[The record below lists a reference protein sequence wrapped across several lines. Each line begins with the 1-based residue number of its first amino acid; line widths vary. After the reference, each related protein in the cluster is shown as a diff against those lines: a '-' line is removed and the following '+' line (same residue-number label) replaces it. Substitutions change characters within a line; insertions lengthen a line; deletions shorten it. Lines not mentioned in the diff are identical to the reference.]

1 MLVTE
6 VAHRLQEGWDE
17 SELIEGS
24 ICQRGELYS
33 DPRMILLRELALARG
48 PHLLIACASLTLER
62 GWRVGLVGANGSGK
76 SSLLALLAGELA
88 PEAGDCEIQPGMRL
102 ARVEQEAPALETSV
116 LDYLLDADVEL
127 RAAELEIA
135 RSEAAGDGE
144 AIAHAHERHARA
156 GGYTAAARAQTLL
169 AGLGFAPGDA
179 ARAVREFSGGYRMRL
194 NLARALIA
202 PSDLL
207 LLDEPTNHLD
217 LDAILWLE
225 GWLRAYE
232 GTLIV
237 VSHDRDFLD
246 RVCERTLAFLPGEQA
261 GSLKLYDGG
270 YSRFEQARALELE
283 QHAAAAAR
291 QDREVRRITAFV
303 ERFRAKAT
311 KARQAQSR
319 LKRLERMARVAPV
332 VAADAYHFQFEEP
345 ERQPERIL
353 ALHDVAVGYGEHA
366 VLSGLELV
374 LTGADRVA
382 VIGANGNG
390 KTTLVRLLA
399 GELAPRAGERIA
411 GRDIVIG
418 YFAQHEVEMLR
429 AEETPLGMLQRQFRG
444 EREQG
449 LRDFLGRFGFSG
461 ERAERP
467 IGPLSG
473 GEKSRLALAA
483 LVKRRPNLLLLD
495 EPTNHLDL
503 EMRRSLA
510 IALQS
515 YAGALVIVSHDRS
528 LLASVADR
536 IIVVSD
542 GGARE
547 FDGDLDDY
555 RQLRLK
561 ESRAREDAPRA
572 SRKDERRA
580 AAATRAELKARVRP
594 LEKQVANLEARLAQ
608 LAREI
613 GEVRAALADPALYQG
628 ADATRVAEL
637 GKAQTRLAD
646 ALAHAEED
654 WLHACARLE
663 AERADEAS

>member
-1 MLVTE
+1 
-6 VAHRLQEGWDE
+6 
-17 SELIEGS
+17 
-24 ICQRGELYS
+24 
-33 DPRMILLRELALARG
+33 MILLRNLALSRG
-48 PHLLIACASLTLER
+48 PHLLFSGVSLTLER

-88 PEAGDCEIQPGMRL
+88 PDAGDCEIQPGMRM
-102 ARVEQEAPALETSV
+102 ARVEQEAPALERSV

-127 RAAELEIA
+127 RAAETEIA
-135 RSEAAGDGE
+135 EAGGDGD

-156 GGYTAAARAQTLL
+156 GGYTARSRALVLL
-169 AGLGFAPGDA
+169 AGLGFAPGDE

-217 LDAILWLE
+217 LDTILWLE
-225 GWLRAYE
+225 SWLRAYE
-232 GTLIV
+232 GMMIV

-246 RVCERTLAFLPGEQA
+246 RVCDHSLAILPAEQGGA
-261 GSLKLYDGG
+261 MRLYDGG
-270 YSRFEQARALELE
+270 YSQFERSRSVELE
-283 QHAAAAAR
+283 QQFAAAAR
-291 QDREVRRITAFV
+291 QDKEIRRITAFV

-332 VAADAYHFQFEEP
+332 VAADTYRFQFEEP

-353 ALHDVAVGYGEHA
+353 ALHDVAAGYAGRA
-366 VLSGLELV
+366 VLSGVEMV
-374 LTGADRVA
+374 LTSADRVA

-399 GELAPRAGERIA
+399 GELAPLSGERIEA
-411 GRDIVIG
+411 RDIVIG
-418 YFAQHEVEMLR
+418 YFAQHQVELLR
-429 AEETPLGMLQRQFRG
+429 ADETPLAMMARLYRG
-444 EREQG
+444 EREQA

-510 IALQS
+510 MALQS
-515 YAGALVIVSHDRS
+515 YSGALVIVSHDRS
-528 LLASVADR
+528 LLASCADR
-536 IIVVSD
+536 ILVVA
-542 GGARE
+542 GGRVEE

-555 RQLRLK
+555 RQMKLK
-561 ESRAREDAPRA
+561 EGRGTGAAPERA
-572 SRKDERRA
+572 SRREERRA
-580 AAATRAELKARVRP
+580 GAAARTELRLRLRP
-594 LEKQVANLEARLAQ
+594 LEKQLAAIESRLAQ
-608 LAREI
+608 LSREV
-613 GEVRAALADPALYQG
+613 GEIRAALADPALYDTPG
-628 ADATRVAEL
+628 RGKLAEL
-637 GKAQTRLAD
+637 SKAEARLASE
-646 ALAHAEED
+646 LAHAEED
-654 WLHACARLE
+654 WLHASARLE
-663 AERADEAS
+663 ALRAAPMN

>member
-1 MLVTE
+1 
-6 VAHRLQEGWDE
+6 
-17 SELIEGS
+17 
-24 ICQRGELYS
+24 
-33 DPRMILLRELALARG
+33 MILLRNLALSRG
-48 PHLLIACASLTLER
+48 PHPLIARASLTLER
-62 GWRVGLVGANGSGK
+62 GWRVGLTGANGSGK
-76 SSLLALLAGELA
+76 SSLLAMLAGELA
-88 PEAGDCEIQPGMRL
+88 PDAGDCEIQPGMRL

-116 LDYLLDADVEL
+116 LDHVLDADLPL
-127 RAAELEIA
+127 RAAEAEVA
-135 RSEAAGDGE
+135 AAEASGDGE
-144 AIAHAHERHARA
+144 AIAHAHERHAQA
-156 GGYTAAARAQTLL
+156 GGYTARARAQALL
-169 AGLGFAPGDA
+169 AGLGFAPGDP
-179 ARAVREFSGGYRMRL
+179 ARRVREFSGGFRMRL

-225 GWLRAYE
+225 GWLRGYA
-232 GTLIV
+232 GTMIV

-246 RVCERTLAFLPGEQA
+246 RVCDRTLAILPGEDA
-261 GSLKLYDGG
+261 GTLKLYDGG

-283 QHAAAAAR
+283 QQGAAAAR
-291 QDREVRRITAFV
+291 QDREIRRITAFV

-332 VAADAYHFQFEEP
+332 VAADSYRFQFEEP
-345 ERQPERIL
+345 VRQPERIL
-353 ALHDVAVGYGEHA
+353 ALHDAAVGYDGRP
-366 VLSGLELV
+366 VLSGIELA

-399 GELAPRAGERIA
+399 GELAPLGGERIE
-411 GRDIVIG
+411 GRDIVTG
-418 YFAQHEVEMLR
+418 YFAQHQVEMLR
-429 AEETPLGMLQRQFRG
+429 GEETPLAMMTRLYRG
-444 EREQG
+444 EREQQ
-449 LRDFLGRFGFSG
+449 LRDFLGRFGFGG
-461 ERAERP
+461 ERADRP
-467 IGPLSG
+467 IAPLSG

-510 IALQS
+510 VALQS
-515 YAGALVIVSHDRS
+515 FTGALVIVSHDRS
-528 LLASVADR
+528 LLAACADR
-536 IIVVSD
+536 ILVVSD
-542 GGARE
+542 GHVRE
-547 FDGDLDDY
+547 FDGDLEDY

-561 ESRAREDAPRA
+561 EGRARDGEARP

-580 AAATRAELKARVRP
+580 GAEARAELRRRLRP
-594 LEKQVANLEARLAQ
+594 LEKQLAAIETRLAE

-613 GEVRAALADPALYQG
+613 GAVREALADPALYERPDP
-628 ADATRVAEL
+628 ARMAAL
-637 GKAQTRLAD
+637 GKAEAQLAE

-654 WLHACARLE
+654 WLHASARLE
-663 AERADEAS
+663 ALRGDDAS

>member
-1 MLVTE
+1 MI
-6 VAHRLQEGWDE
+6 RL
-17 SELIEGS
+17 
-24 ICQRGELYS
+24 RN
-33 DPRMILLRELALARG
+33 LALARG
-48 PHLLIACASLTLER
+48 PHLLFSGASVTLER
-62 GWRVGLVGANGSGK
+62 GWRVGLTGANGSGK
-76 SSLLALLAGELA
+76 TSLLAVLAGELA
-88 PEAGDCEIQPGMRL
+88 PEAGDCEIQPGLRL
-102 ARVEQEAPALETSV
+102 ARVEQEAPALERRV
-116 LDYLLDADVEL
+116 LDYLLDADEEL
-127 RAAELEIA
+127 RAAQDGIA
-135 RSEAAGDGE
+135 AAEAGGDGE

-156 GGYTAAARAQTLL
+156 DGYTAAARAHALL
-169 AGLGFAPGDA
+169 AGLGFAPQDA
-179 ARAVREFSGGYRMRL
+179 ARAVREFSGGFRMRL

-246 RVCERTLAFLPGEQA
+246 RVCDHTLALLPGAQA
-261 GSLKLYDGG
+261 CVVKLYDGG
-270 YSRFEQARALELE
+270 YSQFESARAVELE
-283 QHAAAAAR
+283 QQFAAAAR
-291 QDREVRRITAFV
+291 QDKEIRRITAFV

-332 VAADAYHFQFEEP
+332 VAADTYHFQFEEP

-353 ALHDVAVGYGEHA
+353 ALHAAAAGYGEHA
-366 VLSGLELV
+366 VLSGIELA
-374 LTGADRVA
+374 LTSADRVA

-399 GELAPRAGERIA
+399 GELAPLAGERIA
-411 GRDIVIG
+411 ARDLVVG

-444 EREQG
+444 EREQR
-449 LRDFLGRFGFSG
+449 LRDFLGRFGFAG

-510 IALQS
+510 VALQS
-515 YAGALVIVSHDRS
+515 YSGALILVSHDRS
-528 LLASVADR
+528 LLASCADR
-536 IIVVSD
+536 ILVVAD
-542 GGARE
+542 GRVTE
-547 FDGDLDDY
+547 FDGDLEDY
-555 RQLRLK
+555 RQVRLK
-561 ESRAREDAPRA
+561 DSRNRDTRTKA

-580 AAATRAELKARVRP
+580 AAAERAGLKERLRP
-594 LEKQVANLEARLAQ
+594 LEKLLTAIEARLKQ
-608 LAREI
+608 LGQESGEI
-613 GEVRAALADPALYQG
+613 RAALADPALYEN
-628 ADATRVAEL
+628 ADPARVAEL
-637 GKAQTRLAD
+637 GRAEARLAE

-654 WLHACARLE
+654 WLHASARLE
-663 AERADEAS
+663 AARGSDAG

>member
-1 MLVTE
+1 
-6 VAHRLQEGWDE
+6 
-17 SELIEGS
+17 
-24 ICQRGELYS
+24 
-33 DPRMILLRELALARG
+33 MILLRNLALARG
-48 PHLLIACASLTLER
+48 PHLLFAGVSLTLER

-76 SSLLALLAGELA
+76 TSLLALLAGELA
-88 PEAGDCEIQPGMRL
+88 AEAGDCEIQPGTRL
-102 ARVEQEAPALETSV
+102 ARVEQEAPALRQSV
-116 LDYLLDADVEL
+116 LDYLLDADTEL
-127 RAAELEIA
+127 RAAQSDIA
-135 RSEAAGDGE
+135 AAEARGDGE
-144 AIAHAHERHARA
+144 AIAHAHERHAQA
-156 GGYTAAARAQTLL
+156 GGYTARARAQTLL

-179 ARAVREFSGGYRMRL
+179 ARAVREFSGGFRMRL
-194 NLARALIA
+194 NLARALVA

-217 LDAILWLE
+217 LDTILWLE
-225 GWLRAYE
+225 AWLRSYE

-246 RVCERTLAFLPGEQA
+246 RVCDHSLAILPAENG
-261 GSLKLYDGG
+261 GVVRLYDGG

-283 QHAAAAAR
+283 QQSAAAAR
-291 QDREVRRITAFV
+291 QDREIRRITAFV

-332 VAADAYHFQFEEP
+332 VAADSYRFEFEAP

-353 ALHDVAVGYGEHA
+353 ALHGVDAGYPGRT
-366 VLSGLELV
+366 VLSGVELA
-374 LTGADRVA
+374 LTSADRVA

-390 KTTLVRLLA
+390 KTTLMRLLA
-399 GELAPRAGERIA
+399 GELEPLGGERIA
-411 GRDIVIG
+411 ARDIAIG

-429 AEETPLGMLQRQFRG
+429 ADETPLGMLRRQVRG
-444 EREQG
+444 EREQA

-510 IALQS
+510 VALQS
-515 YAGALVIVSHDRS
+515 YSGALVIVSHDRS
-528 LLASVADR
+528 LLAASADR
-536 IIVVSD
+536 IVVVAD
-542 GGARE
+542 GRASE

-561 ESRAREDAPRA
+561 QARSREPGAERA

-580 AAATRAELKARVRP
+580 AAAARADLRQRLRP
-594 LEKQVANLEARLAQ
+594 FERQLAAIEARLAQ
-608 LAREI
+608 LSREI
-613 GEVRAALADPALYQG
+613 GGIRQALADPALY
-628 ADATRVAEL
+628 AAPDKDRVAEL
-637 GKAQTRLAD
+637 GRAEARLAE
-646 ALAHAEED
+646 ALASAEQD
-654 WLHACARLE
+654 WLHASARLE
-663 AERADEAS
+663 ALRGEAS

>member
-1 MLVTE
+1 
-6 VAHRLQEGWDE
+6 
-17 SELIEGS
+17 
-24 ICQRGELYS
+24 
-33 DPRMILLRELALARG
+33 MILLRNLALARG
-48 PHLLIACASLTLER
+48 PHPLFSGVSLTLER

-76 SSLLALLAGELA
+76 TSLLALLAGELA
-88 PEAGDCEIQPGMRL
+88 PDAGDCEIQPGTRL
-102 ARVEQEAPALETSV
+102 ARVEQEAPALERPV
-116 LDYLLDADVEL
+116 LDYLLDADNEL
-127 RAAELEIA
+127 RAAERGIA
-135 RSEAAGDGE
+135 AAEALGDGE
-144 AIAHAHERHARA
+144 ALAHAHERHERA
-156 GGYTAAARAQTLL
+156 GGYTARARAQTLL

-179 ARAVREFSGGYRMRL
+179 ARAVREFSGGFRMRL

-217 LDAILWLE
+217 LDTILWLE
-225 GWLRAYE
+225 GWLRAYA

-246 RVCERTLAFLPGEQA
+246 RVCDHSLALLPAEGGA
-261 GSLKLYDGG
+261 GLVRLYDGG

-283 QHAAAAAR
+283 QQSAAAVR
-291 QDREVRRITAFV
+291 QDREIRRITAFV

-332 VAADAYHFQFEEP
+332 VAADAYRFEFEEP

-353 ALHDVAVGYGEHA
+353 ALHGLDAGYAGRT
-366 VLSGLELV
+366 VLAGVELA
-374 LTGADRVA
+374 LTSADRVA

-390 KTTLVRLLA
+390 KTTLMRLLA
-399 GELAPRAGERIA
+399 GELEPLAGERIA
-411 GRDIVIG
+411 ARDIAIG
-418 YFAQHEVEMLR
+418 YFAQHQVELLR
-429 AEETPLGMLQRQFRG
+429 AEETPLGMMTRLYRG
-444 EREQG
+444 EREQR

-510 IALQS
+510 MALQS
-515 YAGALVIVSHDRS
+515 YSGALVMVSHDRS
-528 LLASVADR
+528 LLASCADR
-536 IIVVSD
+536 ILVVAD
-542 GGARE
+542 GRVRE

-555 RQLRLK
+555 RQLKLK
-561 ESRAREDAPRA
+561 EGRARDGDARV

-580 AAATRAELKARVRP
+580 AAASRAGLRQRLKP
-594 LEKQVANLEARLAQ
+594 LERQLAAIEARLAQ
-608 LAREI
+608 LSREI
-613 GEVRAALADPALYQG
+613 GAIRDALADPALYESP
-628 ADATRVAEL
+628 DATRVAEL
-637 GKAQTRLAD
+637 GRAQARLAE
-646 ALAHAEED
+646 ALASAEED
-654 WLHACARLE
+654 WLHASARLE
-663 AERADEAS
+663 ALRAEAR

>member
-1 MLVTE
+1 
-6 VAHRLQEGWDE
+6 
-17 SELIEGS
+17 
-24 ICQRGELYS
+24 
-33 DPRMILLRELALARG
+33 MILLRNLALARG
-48 PHLLIACASLTLER
+48 PHPLFSGASLTLER

-88 PEAGDCEIQPGMRL
+88 ADAGDCEIRPGTRL
-102 ARVEQEAPALETSV
+102 ARVEQEAPALERRV
-116 LDYLLDADVEL
+116 LDYLLDADGEL
-127 RAAELEIA
+127 RAAESEIA
-135 RSEAAGDGE
+135 AAEAGGDGE

-156 GGYTAAARAQTLL
+156 GGYTAGARAQALL

-194 NLARALIA
+194 NLARALVA

-232 GTLIV
+232 GTLLV

-246 RVCERTLAFLPGEQA
+246 RVCDRTLAILPGDPA
-261 GSLKLYDGG
+261 GTLKLYDGG
-270 YSRFEQARALELE
+270 YSRFEAARALELE
-283 QHAAAAAR
+283 QQSAAAAR
-291 QDREVRRITAFV
+291 QDREIRRITAFV

-353 ALHDVAVGYGEHA
+353 ALHDASAGYDGHA
-366 VLSGLELV
+366 VLSGIELA

-399 GELAPRAGERIA
+399 GELAPLAGERIA

-418 YFAQHEVEMLR
+418 YFAQHQVELLR
-429 AEETPLGMLQRQFRG
+429 GEDTPLGMMTRLYRG
-444 EREQG
+444 EREQR
-449 LRDFLGRFGFSG
+449 LRDFLGRFGFAG

-467 IGPLSG
+467 IAPLSG

-483 LVKRRPNLLLLD
+483 LIKRRPNLLLLD

-510 IALQS
+510 VALQS
-515 YAGALVIVSHDRS
+515 YSGALVLVSHDRS
-528 LLASVADR
+528 LLAACADR
-536 IIVVSD
+536 ILVVAD
-542 GGARE
+542 GRVRE

-555 RQLRLK
+555 RQLKLK
-561 ESRAREDAPRA
+561 EGRARGDEPRA

-580 AAATRAELKARVRP
+580 AAAERAEIKARLRP
-594 LEKQVANLEARLAQ
+594 LEKQLAAIEARLAQ
-608 LAREI
+608 LAREV
-613 GEVRAALADPALYQG
+613 GEIRAALADPALYENP
-628 ADATRVAEL
+628 DKDRVAEL
-637 GKAQTRLAD
+637 GRAEARLAE

-654 WLHACARLE
+654 WLHASARLE
-663 AERADEAS
+663 AVRAGDAS

>member
-1 MLVTE
+1 
-6 VAHRLQEGWDE
+6 
-17 SELIEGS
+17 
-24 ICQRGELYS
+24 
-33 DPRMILLRELALARG
+33 MILLRNLALARG
-48 PHLLIACASLTLER
+48 PHPLFSGVSLTLER

-76 SSLLALLAGELA
+76 TSLLALLAGELA
-88 PEAGDCEIQPGMRL
+88 PDAGDCEVQPGTRL
-102 ARVEQEAPALETSV
+102 ARVEQEAPALERRV
-116 LDYLLDADVEL
+116 LDYLLDADAEL
-127 RAAELEIA
+127 RTAEAEVAAA
-135 RSEAAGDGE
+135 DAGGDGH
-144 AIAHAHERHARA
+144 AIAHAHERHERA
-156 GGYTAAARAQTLL
+156 GGYTARARAQTLL

-179 ARAVREFSGGYRMRL
+179 ARAVCEFSGGFRMRL

-217 LDAILWLE
+217 LDTILWLE
-225 GWLRAYE
+225 GWLRAYA

-246 RVCERTLAFLPGEQA
+246 RVCNHSLAILPAEG
-261 GSLKLYDGG
+261 GGGLVRLYDGG
-270 YSRFEQARALELE
+270 YSQFERARSVELE
-283 QHAAAAAR
+283 QQFAAAAR
-291 QDREVRRITAFV
+291 QDKEIRRITAFV

-332 VAADAYHFQFEEP
+332 VAADTYRFQFEEP
-345 ERQPERIL
+345 ERQPERIVTLHAAAAGYGGHSVISAIEL
-353 ALHDVAVGYGEHA
+353 ALT
-366 VLSGLELV
+366 S
-374 LTGADRVA
+374 ADRVA

-390 KTTLVRLLA
+390 KTTLMRLLA
-399 GELAPRAGERIA
+399 GELAPLAGERIA
-411 GRDIVIG
+411 ARDIVVG

-429 AEETPLGMLQRQFRG
+429 AQETPLGMLQRQFRG
-444 EREQG
+444 EREQA

-510 IALQS
+510 VALQS
-515 YAGALVIVSHDRS
+515 YSGALVIVSHDRS
-528 LLASVADR
+528 LLASCADR
-536 IIVVSD
+536 ILVVAD
-542 GGARE
+542 GRVRE

-555 RQLRLK
+555 RQLKLK
-561 ESRAREDAPRA
+561 EGRVRDGDARV
-572 SRKDERRA
+572 SRKEERRA
-580 AAATRAELKARVRP
+580 AAASRAGLRQRLQP
-594 LEKQVANLEARLAQ
+594 LQRQLAAIEARLAQ

-613 GEVRAALADPALYQG
+613 GEIRAALADPSLYERPDQ
-628 ADATRVAEL
+628 DRVAEL
-637 GKAQTRLAD
+637 SRAEARLAE
-646 ALAHAEED
+646 ALASAEED
-654 WLHACARLE
+654 WLHASARLE
-663 AERADEAS
+663 ALRDDAS

>member
-1 MLVTE
+1 
-6 VAHRLQEGWDE
+6 
-17 SELIEGS
+17 
-24 ICQRGELYS
+24 
-33 DPRMILLRELALARG
+33 MILLRNLALSRG
-48 PHLLIACASLTLER
+48 PHLLFSGVSLTLER

-88 PEAGDCEIQPGMRL
+88 PDAGDCEIQPGTRL
-102 ARVEQEAPALETSV
+102 ARVEQEAPALERAV
-116 LDYLLDADVEL
+116 LEYLLDADEEL
-127 RAAELEIA
+127 RAAEREIEQAEA
-135 RSEAAGDGE
+135 RGDGE
-144 AIAHAHERHARA
+144 AIAHAHERLARA
-156 GGYTAAARAQTLL
+156 GGYTARARAQVLL
-169 AGLGFAPGDA
+169 AGLGFAPDDA

-217 LDAILWLE
+217 LDTILWLE

-232 GTLIV
+232 GTMIV

-246 RVCERTLAFLPGEQA
+246 RVCDHSLAILPAEQGGA
-261 GSLKLYDGG
+261 MRLYDGG
-270 YSRFEQARALELE
+270 YSQFEAARAIELE
-283 QHAAAAAR
+283 QQSAAAS
-291 QDREVRRITAFV
+291 REDKEIRRITAFV

-319 LKRLERMARVAPV
+319 LKRLERMARVAPLI
-332 VAADAYHFQFEEP
+332 AADAYRFQFQEP
-345 ERQPERIL
+345 ERQPERIV
-353 ALHDVAVGYGEHA
+353 ALHAAAAGYGGRA
-366 VLSGLELV
+366 ILSGIELA

-399 GELAPRAGERIA
+399 GELAPLAGQRIE
-411 GRDIVIG
+411 GRDIVVG

-429 AEETPLGMLQRQFRG
+429 ADETPLGMLQRQFRG
-444 EREQG
+444 EREQA

-473 GEKSRLALAA
+473 GEKSRLALAV

-510 IALQS
+510 MALQS

-528 LLASVADR
+528 LLASCADR
-536 IIVVSD
+536 ILVVAQ
-542 GGARE
+542 GRVAE

-555 RQLRLK
+555 RQLKMK
-561 ESRAREDAPRA
+561 EGRARDGDARV

-580 AAATRAELKARVRP
+580 AAAVRADLKQRLRP
-594 LEKQVANLEARLAQ
+594 IEKQLAAIETRLAQ
-608 LAREI
+608 LSREI
-613 GEVRAALADPALYQG
+613 GEIRAALADPALYETPDQG
-628 ADATRVAEL
+628 RVAEL
-637 GKAQTRLAD
+637 GRAEARLAE
-646 ALAHAEED
+646 ALAGAEED
-654 WLHACARLE
+654 WLHASARLE
-663 AERADEAS
+663 ALRGEAG

>member
-1 MLVTE
+1 
-6 VAHRLQEGWDE
+6 
-17 SELIEGS
+17 
-24 ICQRGELYS
+24 
-33 DPRMILLRELALARG
+33 MILLRNLALARG
-48 PHLLIACASLTLER
+48 PHTLFTGVSLTLER

-76 SSLLALLAGELA
+76 TSLLALLAGELA
-88 PEAGDCEIQPGMRL
+88 AEAGDCEIQPGTRL
-102 ARVEQEAPALETSV
+102 ARVEQEAPALERPV
-116 LDYLLDADVEL
+116 LDYLLDADTEL
-127 RAAELEIA
+127 RAAEREIVAAEA
-135 RSEAAGDGE
+135 RGDGE

-156 GGYTAAARAQTLL
+156 GGYTARARAETLL

-179 ARAVREFSGGYRMRL
+179 ARTVREFSGGFRMRL

-217 LDAILWLE
+217 LDTILWLE

-232 GTLIV
+232 GTIIV

-246 RVCERTLAFLPGEQA
+246 RVCDHSLAILPAEA
-261 GSLKLYDGG
+261 GGLVRLYDGG
-270 YSRFEQARALELE
+270 YSKFERARALELE
-283 QHAAAAAR
+283 QQFAAAAR
-291 QDREVRRITAFV
+291 QDREIRRITSFV

-332 VAADAYHFQFEEP
+332 VAADTYRFEFEEP
-345 ERQPERIL
+345 ERQPERVL
-353 ALHDVAVGYGEHA
+353 ALHGVDAGYPGRTI
-366 VLSGLELV
+366 LSGLELA
-374 LTGADRVA
+374 LTSADRVA

-390 KTTLVRLLA
+390 KTTLMRLLA
-399 GELAPRAGERIA
+399 GELAPLAGERIA
-411 GRDIVIG
+411 ARDLVVG
-418 YFAQHEVEMLR
+418 YFAQHQVELLR
-429 AEETPLGMLQRQFRG
+429 ADETPLGMMTRLYRG
-444 EREQG
+444 QREQA
-449 LRDFLGRFGFSG
+449 LRDFLGRFGFAG

-515 YAGALVIVSHDRS
+515 YSGALVIVSHDRS
-528 LLASVADR
+528 LLAACADR
-536 IIVVSD
+536 IVVVAD
-542 GGARE
+542 GRARE

-561 ESRAREDAPRA
+561 EGRARDGDAKV

-580 AAATRAELKARVRP
+580 AAASRADLRQKLKP
-594 LEKQVANLEARLAQ
+594 LEKRLAAIESRLAQ

-613 GEVRAALADPALYQG
+613 GEIRAALADPALYANPDQ
-628 ADATRVAEL
+628 ARVAEL
-637 GKAQTRLAD
+637 ARAESRLAEE
-646 ALAHAEED
+646 LAHAEED
-654 WLHACARLE
+654 WLHASARLE
-663 AERADEAS
+663 ALREEAS

>member
-1 MLVTE
+1 
-6 VAHRLQEGWDE
+6 
-17 SELIEGS
+17 
-24 ICQRGELYS
+24 
-33 DPRMILLRELALARG
+33 MILLRDLALSRG
-48 PHLLIACASLTLER
+48 PHTLFSGVSLTLER

-76 SSLLALLAGELA
+76 TSLLAALAGELA
-88 PEAGDCEIQPGMRL
+88 PDAGDCEIQPGTRL
-102 ARVEQEAPALETSV
+102 ARVAQEAPALPCSV
-116 LDYLLDADVEL
+116 LDYLLDADSEL
-127 RAAELEIA
+127 RAAEADIA
-135 RSEAAGDGE
+135 AAEAAGDGE

-156 GGYTAAARAQTLL
+156 GGYTARARAQALL

-194 NLARALIA
+194 NLGRALMA

-217 LDAILWLE
+217 LDTILWLE
-225 GWLRAYE
+225 NWLRDYA

-246 RVCERTLAFLPGEQA
+246 RVCERTLAILPG
-261 GSLKLYDGG
+261 GTVRLYDGG
-270 YSRFEQARALELE
+270 YSRYEQARALELE
-283 QHAAAAAR
+283 QQGAAAAR
-291 QDREVRRITAFV
+291 QDREIRRITAFV
-303 ERFRAKAT
+303 ERFRAKAS

-332 VAADAYHFQFEEP
+332 VAADSYRFQFEEP
-345 ERQPERIL
+345 ERTPERIV
-353 ALHDVAVGYGEHA
+353 ALHEVAAGYGARA
-366 VLSGLELV
+366 VLSGVELA

-399 GELAPRAGERIA
+399 GELAPLAGERIEA
-411 GRDIVIG
+411 RDIVIG
-418 YFAQHEVEMLR
+418 YFAQHQVELLR
-429 AEETPLGMLQRQFRG
+429 AEETPLAMLQRLYRG
-444 EREQG
+444 EREQA

-510 IALQS
+510 MALQS

-528 LLASVADR
+528 LLAACADR
-536 IIVVSD
+536 ILVVAD
-542 GGARE
+542 GRVRE

-555 RQLRLK
+555 RQLKLK
-561 ESRAREDAPRA
+561 EGRAGREALERA

-580 AAATRAELKARVRP
+580 AAIARTELRQRLRP
-594 LEKQVANLEARLAQ
+594 LEKQLAVIESRLAQ
-608 LAREI
+608 LSKEVGEI
-613 GEVRAALADPALYQG
+613 RAARADPALYESPDK
-628 ADATRVAEL
+628 ARVAEL
-637 GKAQTRLAD
+637 GKAEKRLAGE
-646 ALAHAEED
+646 LARAEED
-654 WLHACARLE
+654 WLHASARLD
-663 AERADEAS
+663 ALRQDTAS

>member
-1 MLVTE
+1 MI
-6 VAHRLQEGWDE
+6 RL
-17 SELIEGS
+17 
-24 ICQRGELYS
+24 RN
-33 DPRMILLRELALARG
+33 LALARG
-48 PHLLIACASLTLER
+48 PHLLFSGASVTLER
-62 GWRVGLVGANGSGK
+62 GWRVGLTGANGSGK
-76 SSLLALLAGELA
+76 TSLLAVLAGELA
-88 PEAGDCEIQPGMRL
+88 PEAGDCEIQPGLRL
-102 ARVEQEAPALETSV
+102 ARVEQEAPALERRV
-116 LDYLLDADVEL
+116 LDYLLDADQEL
-127 RAAELEIA
+127 RAAQGGIA
-135 RSEAAGDGE
+135 AAEAGGDGE

-156 GGYTAAARAQTLL
+156 DGYTAAARAHALL
-169 AGLGFAPGDA
+169 AGLGFSPQDA
-179 ARAVREFSGGYRMRL
+179 ARAVREFSGGFRMRL

-246 RVCERTLAFLPGEQA
+246 RVCDHTLALLPGAQA
-261 GSLKLYDGG
+261 CVVKLYDGG
-270 YSRFEQARALELE
+270 YSQFESARAVELE
-283 QHAAAAAR
+283 QQFAAAAR
-291 QDREVRRITAFV
+291 QDKEIRRITAFV

-332 VAADAYHFQFEEP
+332 VAADTYHFQFEEP

-353 ALHDVAVGYGEHA
+353 ALHAAAAGYGEHA
-366 VLSGLELV
+366 VLSGIELA
-374 LTGADRVA
+374 LTSADRVA

-399 GELAPRAGERIA
+399 GELAPLAGERIA
-411 GRDIVIG
+411 ARDLVVG

-444 EREQG
+444 EREQR
-449 LRDFLGRFGFSG
+449 LRDFLGRFGFAG

-510 IALQS
+510 VALQS
-515 YAGALVIVSHDRS
+515 YSGALILVSHDRS
-528 LLASVADR
+528 LLASCADR
-536 IIVVSD
+536 ILVVAE
-542 GGARE
+542 GRVTE
-547 FDGDLDDY
+547 FDGDLEDY
-555 RQLRLK
+555 RQVRLK
-561 ESRAREDAPRA
+561 DSGNRDTRTKA

-580 AAATRAELKARVRP
+580 AAAERAGLKERLRP
-594 LEKQVANLEARLAQ
+594 LEQQLTAIESRLKQLGQESG
-608 LAREI
+608 EI
-613 GEVRAALADPALYQG
+613 RAALADPALYEN
-628 ADATRVAEL
+628 ADPARVAEL
-637 GKAQTRLAD
+637 GRAEARLAE

-654 WLHACARLE
+654 WLHASARLE
-663 AERADEAS
+663 AARGSDAG